1 VVQGVVTG
9 ASAAIAARSSCR
21 TFDGRPLD
29 GAERSHVEE
38 LLAGPHAV
46 PFGNPIRFA
55 LLDPVPGTP
64 GPGIRLGTYG
74 VIRGAPGFLAGA
86 VREGAGALED
96 YGYALE
102 RIVLALSV
110 MGLGTCWLAGT
121 FRRGDFADR
130 IGLAAGEIL
139 PAVTPVGHPAA
150 RPSPIDALLRTGAG
164 SARRRAWEA
173 LFSVSRGDAGAWAP
187 CLDAVRQAPSAANG
201 QPWRIAKEP
210 GRPVFH
216 LGIAGPAGDQSPR
229 RLDAG
234 IAMCHFALVAA
245 ERGLP
250 GRWIGPSRGTRNPL
264 LPPGVVPVA
273 SWNPA

>member
-1 VVQGVVTG
+1 VVQGAVTG
-9 ASAAIAARSSCR
+9 ASAAIAARGSCR

-29 GAERSHVEE
+29 AAERARVEA
-38 LLAGPHAV
+38 LLAGPHEV
-46 PFGNPIRFA
+46 PFGSAIRFA
-55 LLDPVPGTP
+55 LLDARHSGTRAR
-64 GPGIRLGTYG
+64 IRLGTHG

-96 YGYALE
+96 YGFALE
-102 RIVLALSV
+102 GIVLALTA
-110 MGLGTCWLAGT
+110 MGMGTCWLAGT
-121 FRRGDFADR
+121 FRRGDFARR

-139 PAVTPVGHPAA
+139 PAITPVGHPAA
-150 RPSPIDALLRTGAG
+150 RPSAIDAAFHAGAG

-173 LFSVSRGDAGAWAP
+173 LFSVRRDDAGVWEP
-187 CLDAVRQAPSAANG
+187 CLEAVRQAPSAANG

-216 LGIAGPAGDQSPR
+216 LGIAGPASDRSYR

-234 IAMCHFALVAA
+234 IAMCHFTLVAA

-250 GRWIGPSRGTRNPL
+250 GAWIGASSGTRNPL
-264 LPPGVVPVA
+264 LPPGVVHVA